1 MKTIGMVALPV
12 KTTKTLMTKPKERE
26 IYEMTD
32 REFRV
37 IILNV

>member
-1 MKTIGMVALPV
+1 MKTTGMMALPV
-12 KTTKTLMTKPKERE
+12 KTNKTLMTKHRERE

-32 REFRV
+32 REFRI